1 MEKEIKRVTLE
12 EAAIMALMMHS
23 RKHMK
28 LHEAVSTALHLR
40 RQYNFLSDHG
50 IDREAFE
57 KLLDDVHNGDITDC
71 WR

>member
-1 MEKEIKRVTLE
+1 MKKEQKRVTLE

-23 RKHMK
+23 RNHMK
-28 LHEAVSTALHLR
+28 LHEAVSTALQLR
-40 RQYNFLSDHG
+40 RQYNFMSDHG

-57 KLLDDVHNGDITDC
+57 KLLNDVQTGGITDC